1 MHWIVWLLILG
12 ALGVIGFVI
21 VKKIPQL
28 RVIDVDSIAKERE
41 RKVKEKIILSK
52 IQRSGGAKLGAVAK
66 TSLSAVK
73 VVSKYGRRAVQR
85 LYQLEQY
92 YQKLRRSASEG
103 VHAYDTDRIR
113 SRIEE
118 AQDLIKQEE
127 FIPAEKIFIDI
138 ISHNPK
144 NVVAYEGLGNMYIKS
159 EQFDQ
164 ARETLSFA
172 LRLSPTD
179 ASVRVSLAELELLQ
193 GNAKAALPHLREAVQ
208 KRSKN
213 PKYLDFY
220 IDTALTVGSL
230 KDARKGITT
239 LKEVNPENKKIK
251 EFEERFGEKREE
263 YIRKTSTSTP
273 EPSQD
278 E

>member
-1 MHWIVWLLILG
+1 MHWIIWLLILG
-12 ALGVIGFVI
+12 ALGVILLVLI
-21 VKKIPQL
+21 RKIPQL
-28 RVIDVDSIAKERE
+28 RVIDVNSITKERE

-66 TSLSAVK
+66 TSASVVR

-85 LYQLEQY
+85 LYNLEQY

-103 VHAYDTDRIR
+103 IHAYDTDRIR
-113 SRIEE
+113 GRIDE
-118 AQDLIKQEE
+118 AQELIRQDEY
-127 FIPAEKIFIDI
+127 IPAEKIFIDI

-172 LRLSPTD
+172 LRLSPND

-193 GNAKAALPHLREAVQ
+193 GNPQTALPHLREAVQ

-230 KDARKGITT
+230 KDARAGLAS

-251 EFEERFGEKREE
+251 EFEERFREKKDE